1 MTPIAIPAMA
11 TTMIRK
17 LARYNMMPPAVTD

>member
-1 MTPIAIPAMA
+1 MTPIAMPAMA

-17 LARYNMMPPAVTD
+17 LARYNMMPLAVTD